1 MRLAARWLAP
11 LAVALTMAMAAAQP
25 PQAHGKPKQASKAK
39 ANSKKKSPK
48 AAKGSRPAPVMPH
61 VEVGLA
67 AGAPGSVDYAAAL
80 ACQQALQE
88 QMARLGGA
96 VTGLYVADGATG
108 ATLFSHQA
116 ERPLNP
122 ASNTKLVSTAA
133 AIALLGA
140 DYRYA
145 TRVVGAMPAQ
155 GVVSGGVYLRGN
167 YDPTLDTADI
177 AALAQSVAQAGIT
190 RIEGPLYVGNPATR
204 DGIYGGGFSVRVAAG
219 KVGKAP
225 SLSLFPPLPGVVLV
239 NRATTTGKRRS
250 AISVRTE
257 AGRDEQGA
265 AVIRVIVSGKVR
277 KGRAVSHHVAPKHVG
292 RFTAELLKWRLAG
305 AGVTVAGDVELRAF
319 DDFVA
324 GLAASGTLATDL
336 AVHESAPL
344 ATIIATVNKRSVNW
358 LADRVIYTAA
368 AIAGNTEPSRAIGL
382 DAMYAWLAAMP
393 GVGRATVHF
402 DTGSGLS
409 YETRISAAQIVA
421 TLRAAGGYSHLL
433 AEGSAAAFRDSLAIG
448 GKDGT
453 LRARFKHALQGRVLG
468 KTGTLNPVIAL
479 GGFLTPA
486 KGARSRR
493 ELVFAIV
500 SNELRPRQHGIAKA
514 AHEQMVKALADYLDG
529 QIARDAVDTP
539 PFEASPDPATPA
551 SEPTELSDEMP
562 IGHSADAPA
571 VTEEVIPE
579 VPDEANAP
587 ATTP

>member
-1 MRLAARWLAP
+1 M
-11 LAVALTMAMAAAQP
+11 
-25 PQAHGKPKQASKAK
+25 
-39 ANSKKKSPK
+39 
-48 AAKGSRPAPVMPH
+48 
-61 VEVGLA
+61 
-67 AGAPGSVDYAAAL
+67 
-80 ACQQALQE
+80 
-88 QMARLGGA
+88 
-96 VTGLYVADGATG
+96 TGLYVADSATG

-140 DYRYA
+140 DYQYA
-145 TRVVGAMPAQ
+145 TRVVGAMPKQ
-155 GVVSGGVYLRGN
+155 GVVAGGVYLRGN

-177 AALAQSVAQAGIT
+177 AALAQAVAQAGIT
-190 RIEGPLYVGNPATR
+190 SIEGNVYIGNPATR
-204 DGIYGGGFSVRVAAG
+204 DGIYGGGYSVRVAAG

-257 AGRDEQGA
+257 AGRDDHGA
-265 AVIRVIVSGKVR
+265 AILRVIVTGKVR

-305 AGVTVAGDVELRAF
+305 AGVAVAGHVEVREF
-319 DDFVA
+319 DEFVA
-324 GLAASGTLATDL
+324 GLAAAGTLATDL

-344 ATIIATVNKRSVNW
+344 AAIIATVNKRSVNW

-368 AIAGNTEPSRAIGL
+368 AIAGQAEPSRTLGIE
-382 DAMYAWLAAMP
+382 AMYAWLADMP
-393 GVGRATVHF
+393 GVSRAAVNF

-409 YETRISAAQIVA
+409 YETRISAAHIVA

-433 AEGSAAAFRDSLAIG
+433 AEGAAAAFRASLAVG
-448 GKDGT
+448 GQDGT
-453 LRARFKHALQGRVLG
+453 LRARFKHGLHGRVLG

-486 KGARSRR
+486 KGAHSRR

-500 SNELRPRQHGIAKA
+500 SNELRPRQHGVAKV

-529 QIARDAVDTP
+529 QIARDALEGP
-539 PFEASPDPATPA
+539 APEAAAETAADAAEPA
-551 SEPTELSDEMP
+551 ELSDEMP
-562 IGHSADAPA
+562 TGHSADAPA

-579 VPDEANAP
+579 VEDEPTVPASAP
-587 ATTP
+587 